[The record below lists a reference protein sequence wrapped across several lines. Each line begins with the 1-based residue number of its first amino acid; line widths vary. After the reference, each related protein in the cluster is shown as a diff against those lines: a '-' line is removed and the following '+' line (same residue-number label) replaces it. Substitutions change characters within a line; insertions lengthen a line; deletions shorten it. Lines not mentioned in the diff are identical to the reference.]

1 MLEQT
6 FAMTDPHGTKLHVY
20 QWLPDPEAE
29 IAGIVQIAH
38 GMCETAERYGRFA
51 SALTGKGY
59 AVYAH
64 DQRGHGLTAGSL
76 ERLGDVGE
84 NGFQLM
90 VQDIVQL
97 GRLARAQ
104 HPRVPL
110 FLMGH
115 SMGSFLVQKVIMTQS
130 DGYDGFIL
138 SGTNGPRGMLRAGK
152 TLASLQRALQ
162 GDSHRSLMMNAI
174 VFGGFNKAFAP
185 NRTRF
190 DWLSRDPAEV
200 DRYIEDPYCGAIC
213 TTRFFRDF
221 FGLLQEIQQPEGY
234 RGIPKHKPVYL
245 FSGEKDPVG
254 LNGRGVRRLEAVYR
268 NLGLADVECRLYPEG
283 RHEML
288 NEVNRDE
295 VTADVID
302 WLDRHTPSSSQTS
315 SGEEP

>member
-1 MLEQT
+1 MSSS
-6 FAMTDPHGTKLHVY
+6 
-20 QWLPDPEAE
+20 W
-29 IAGIVQIAH
+29 AGW
-38 GMCETAERYGRFA
+38 R
-51 SALTGKGY
+51 
-59 AVYAH
+59 
-64 DQRGHGLTAGSL
+64 
-76 ERLGDVGE
+76 
-84 NGFQLM
+84 
-90 VQDIVQL
+90 
-97 GRLARAQ
+97 RAQ
-104 HPRVPL
+104 HPRAPL

-115 SMGSFLVQKVIMTQS
+115 SMGSFLVQKVIMTRS

-234 RGIPKHKPVYL
+234 QGIPKHKPVYL

-254 LNGRGVRRLEAVYR
+254 LNGRGSAASKRFTATWVWPTWNAGSIRKD
-268 NLGLADVECRLYPEG
+268 GMKCW
-283 RHEML
+283 

-315 SGEEP
+315 SGEEA

>member
-1 MLEQT
+1 MVEQT
-6 FAMTDPHGTKLHVY
+6 FTMTDPHGTKLHVY

-29 IAGIVQIAH
+29 IVGILQIAH
-38 GMCETAERYGRFA
+38 GMCETAERYARFA
-51 SALTGKGY
+51 AALTGKGY

-84 NGFQLM
+84 NGFQFM

-104 HPRVPL
+104 HPSVPL

-115 SMGSFLVQKVIMTQS
+115 SMGSFLVQKVILTEA

-138 SGTNGPRGMLRAGK
+138 SGTNGPRGMLRAGHM
-152 TLASLQRALQ
+152 LASLQRMLQ

-174 VFGGFNKAFAP
+174 VFGGFNKAFSP

-190 DWLSRDPAEV
+190 DWLSRDPEEV
-200 DRYIEDPYCGAIC
+200 DRYIEDPFCGAIC
-213 TTRFFRDF
+213 TARFFRDF
-221 FGLLQEIQQPEGY
+221 FALLQEIQHPDGY
-234 RGIPKHKPVYL
+234 QGISKHKPIYL
-245 FSGEKDPVG
+245 FSGDQDPVG
-254 LNGRGVRRLEAVYR
+254 LKGQGVRRLEAVYR
-268 NLGLADVECRLYPEG
+268 SLGLADVECRLYPEG

-288 NEVNRDE
+288 NEINRDE
-295 VTADVID
+295 VTADVLD
-302 WLDRHTPSSSQTS
+302 WLNRHNPAGS
-315 SGEEP
+315 

>member
-97 GRLARAQ
+97 GRLRE
-104 HPRVPL
+104 
-110 FLMGH
+110 
-115 SMGSFLVQKVIMTQS
+115 
-130 DGYDGFIL
+130 L
-138 SGTNGPRGMLRAGK
+138 SIP
-152 TLASLQRALQ
+152 ASPC
-162 GDSHRSLMMNAI
+162 S
-174 VFGGFNKAFAP
+174 
-185 NRTRF
+185 
-190 DWLSRDPAEV
+190 
-200 DRYIEDPYCGAIC
+200 
-213 TTRFFRDF
+213 
-221 FGLLQEIQQPEGY
+221 
-234 RGIPKHKPVYL
+234 
-245 FSGEKDPVG
+245 
-254 LNGRGVRRLEAVYR
+254 
-268 NLGLADVECRLYPEG
+268 
-283 RHEML
+283 
-288 NEVNRDE
+288 
-295 VTADVID
+295 
-302 WLDRHTPSSSQTS
+302 
-315 SGEEP
+315 